1 MIIYINIKQIGKRKD
16 VVGKIP
22 FIYESKPYN
31 LRELIR
37 DTVTI
42 CVNDYTKRMVKG
54 EHVVEQGQITDMAM
68 VGKIAFGIIYG
79 EKNPNI
85 QEAID
90 VAITAFQDG
99 LFRVFIN
106 EEEICELDEAIN
118 ISEEDTVTF
127 IRLTMLAG
135 RMW

>member
-1 MIIYINIKQIGKRKD
+1 
-16 VVGKIP
+16 
-22 FIYESKPYN
+22 
-31 LRELIR
+31 
-37 DTVTI
+37 
-42 CVNDYTKRMVKG
+42 
-54 EHVVEQGQITDMAM
+54 M